1 MLAIA
6 AGKVLLSGSNSLHP
20 NLGNVVLVDHGGGY
34 QSMYAHLDA
43 VTVQPGQQLQPGQ
56 PVGTLGNSGR
66 TTGPHLHLELIQA
79 GDRVDPATLLP
90 LNTML
95 GATGE

>member
-43 VTVQPGQQLQPGQ
+43 VTVQPGQQLQAGQ
-56 PVGTLGNSGR
+56 SLGTLGNSGR

-79 GDRVDPATLLP
+79 GERVDPATLLP